1 MLARMQIMPPGVRG
15 GGPADGNDG
24 PRGRGSG
31 HSFWS
36 PDKQVVHD
44 SFTSILKMKAGQA
57 VAGNQEIPGAAFE
70 VGHFG
75 GVVKGVLEQL
85 AATEKDVTIDYFK
98 TNHPDEEEAPIAKLL
113 QELCED
119 GFLKLR
125 SIELPQLM
133 LLGPYENDAQRDALE
148 AAKVEAYNNHRN
160 KFYDVPEAAYS
171 EPGKRFTIGPEQGQ
185 TTPVYYRKPENKDW
199 ATQIRFYFTV
209 TKDLAAAGFYGFNVD
224 PDMGEQFCVCIKQE
238 QRKKERIIL
247 ASHKYQDR
255 VICLAVGALT
265 GDAFVPQQLIPAH
278 TAQGVRRN
286 AWLSLPLPTTAT
298 TLPAFFNIKDM
309 PRPPAP
315 RPAPANGGGGLGN
328 GGGWGAMLGGDD
340 VGQPP
345 SDSARHWLF
354 KTGPESSED
363 GKPFL
368 SMAQNLR
375 KDEPNF
381 SLLGNFEFM
390 GPRVHV
396 SYEDPEVESTYVIL
410 GKMANPVTQHLPNWA
425 NLTGCFHVPVNAM
438 GIQRRPPDRM
448 LRNYKYYSFEIEINL
463 ISAISDGAIRK
474 MFASSKTGCPH
485 VRICQKFDGPQ
496 LHALIEWYERSHRA
510 ARNVT
515 GITFI
520 GRQDDN
526 ITFILVNGAV
536 IDNCRWVPI
545 EETEYYL
552 LLSPLLGANSILKVP
567 YKSEA
572 DLPRFFLLPSPPIM
586 YAYMVNTHYKL
597 KELYRDHKT
606 GGPGRSAIAFQ
617 SMGATIMALNASQ
630 VILGNHGGAPVLNPN
645 FFHGP
650 KDSGKSL
657 LSGFSRCTGGDAPS
671 LRRKSALRYPYPTK
685 CPNAMPPTPPAAPE
699 SIATR

>member
-1 MLARMQIMPPGVRG
+1 MLSRVQAMARQMARG
-15 GGPADGNDG
+15 GSDEGNDAA
-24 PRGRGSG
+24 RGHGSG
-31 HSFWS
+31 HSYWT
-36 PDKQVVHD
+36 PDRHVVHD
-44 SFTSILKMKAGQA
+44 SFTSINKMKAGQA
-57 VAGNQEIPGAAFE
+57 VAGNQAIPGSAFE
-70 VGHFG
+70 ITHFG
-75 GVVKGVLEQL
+75 GVMKGVLEQF

-98 TNHPDEEEAPIAKLL
+98 TNHPAEEEAPIVKLL
-113 QELCED
+113 QNICDD

-125 SIELPQLM
+125 SIELPQLV

-160 KFYDVPEAAYS
+160 KFYDVPASVYS
-171 EPGKRFTIGPEQGQ
+171 EQGKRFTIGPEQGQ

-209 TKDLAAAGFYGFNVD
+209 TKDVPDFFGFEID
-224 PDMGEQFCVCIKQE
+224 PDMGEELCVCIKQE
-238 QRKKERIIL
+238 QRRKERIIL
-247 ASHKYQDR
+247 SSHKYQDR
-255 VICLAVGALT
+255 VICLSVGALS
-265 GDAFVPQQLIPAH
+265 GDSFTAQCLIPAH
-278 TAQGVRRN
+278 LVLTVRRH
-286 AWLSLPLPTTAT
+286 AWNSLPLPTTAT
-298 TLPAFFNIKDM
+298 TLPAFFNVKDM

-315 RPAPANGGGGLGN
+315 RAAPLGGN
-328 GGGWGAMLGGDD
+328 GGGIGGMVGDD
-340 VGQPP
+340 VVQPP
-345 SDSARHWLF
+345 SDSSRHWLF
-354 KTGPESSED
+354 KTGPESTED

-396 SYEDPEVESTYVIL
+396 SYEDPEVESTYVIK
-410 GKMANPVTQHLPNWA
+410 GRMANPVTQHLPNWE

-438 GIQRRPPDRM
+438 GAERRPPDAK
-448 LRNYKYYSFEIEINL
+448 LKNFKYYSFEIEVNL
-463 ISAISDGAIRK
+463 VAAISDGAIRK
-474 MFASSKTGCPH
+474 MFTSSKTGCPH
-485 VRICQKFDGPQ
+485 VRLCQKFDGPQ
-496 LHALIEWYERSHRA
+496 LHALIEWYERSHRG

-526 ITFILVNGAV
+526 ITFILANAAV

-545 EETEYYL
+545 EETDYYL

-567 YKSEA
+567 YKTEA
-572 DLPRFFLLPSPPIM
+572 DLPRFFLLPSPAIM
-586 YAYMVNTHYKL
+586 YAYMVNIHYKL

-617 SMGATIMALNASQ
+617 TMGATIMALNASQ

-657 LSGFSRCTGGDAPS
+657 LSSFSRCTGGDAPS
-671 LRRKSALRYPYPTK
+671 LRRKLLITLCSRV
-685 CPNAMPPTPPAAPE
+685 CDQMPNCHASHAACC
-699 SIATR
+699 A